1 MAFDAGILRF
11 ILHEIECEL
20 KDGKVE
26 KIHEPISGEIV
37 FQIKK
42 DGVKRLLINAG
53 SSSPRMCI
61 TDEKTENPANPPM
74 FCMLLRKHLSG
85 ARLISATQ
93 EGFERVA
100 KLTFDVYDEMG
111 FPTKRHIYAEIMGKY
126 SNIILTDQDDKIL
139 GATRIVDFSQSVMRQ
154 ILPGMK
160 YELPP
165 PQDKIDIMTATAD
178 NIRDIVMKADGD
190 RGSAKFITSS
200 FLGISAGNAAQIVY
214 EACGDA
220 DSTVAEAR
228 ENLSASISAFADILK
243 EYKGKP
249 YLVRN
254 AVGVPVDFSFVSQ
267 RRYGRDFT
275 EEVCDSF
282 GDLVTRF
289 YSERAREER
298 MRQGGS
304 DIIKL
309 LTNAEARIERKRAA
323 QMEELL
329 AADEAETFRLYGDL
343 ITANIYRLKK
353 GYEVAEVE
361 DYNTGDMVK
370 IPLDTRLPPAAN
382 AQKYYKK
389 YSKAKTAGEMLRRLL
404 EESATELEYL
414 ASVKDA
420 LSRASSEKELS
431 EIRHE
436 LRQSGYGS
444 RMKNTKD
451 KKNTAPTVLRFETS
465 GGYEVLCGKNNIAN
479 EHITFRLAERDD
491 WWFHVKNMPGSH
503 VVMRCDPADDPPERD
518 FTEAATIAAVYS
530 KAAGGASVS
539 VDYTKVRY
547 VKKPPASKPGF
558 VTYSKNWSA
567 TVTPDE
573 KLAASLLKK

>member
-1 MAFDAGILRF
+1 MAFDAGMLRF

-26 KIHEPISGEIV
+26 KIHEPVSGEIV

-53 SSSPRMCI
+53 SSAPRICI

-85 ARLISATQ
+85 GRLAEAVQ

-100 KLTFDVYDEMG
+100 RFTFDVYDGMG
-111 FPTKRHIYAEIMGKY
+111 YPTKRHIFAEIMGKY
-126 SNIILTDQDDKIL
+126 SNIILTDGDRRIL

-165 PQDKIDIMTATAD
+165 AQDKADIMTATAD
-178 NIRDIVMKADGD
+178 DIRRIIDSSDGD
-190 RGSAKFITSS
+190 RLASKFITSS
-200 FLGISAGNAAQIVY
+200 FLGISSGNASQIAY

-220 DSTVAEAR
+220 DSTIAEIGDAL
-228 ENLSASISAFADILK
+228 ENSLLAFADILRG
-243 EYKGKP
+243 YNGKP

-254 AVGVPVDFSFVSQ
+254 QNGVPVDFSFVSQ
-267 RRYGRDFT
+267 RRYGTDFT
-275 EEVCDSF
+275 EEICDSF
-282 GDLVTRF
+282 GDLVTKF
-289 YSERAREER
+289 YRERAREER
-298 MRQGGS
+298 LRQGGS

-323 QMEELL
+323 QTEELL
-329 AADEAETFRLYGDL
+329 AAEESETFRLYGDL

-353 GYEVAEVE
+353 GYEFAEVE
-361 DYNTGDMVK
+361 DYNTGESVK
-370 IPLDTRLPPAAN
+370 IPLDTRLHPAAN
-382 AQKYYKK
+382 AQRYYKK

-404 EESATELEYL
+404 DESAMELEYL
-414 ASVKDA
+414 SSVKDS
-420 LSRASSEKELS
+420 LTRAESERELA
-431 EIRHE
+431 EIRQE

-444 RMKNTKD
+444 RMKSAKD
-451 KKNTAPTVLRFETS
+451 KKNSSPTVLRFETS

-503 VVMRCDPADDPPERD
+503 VVMRCDPDDDPPEKD

-530 KAAGGASVS
+530 KASDGASVP
-539 VDYTKVRY
+539 VDYTKIRY

-567 TVTPDE
+567 YVTPDE
-573 KLAASLLKK
+573 ALVKSLLKK

>member
-1 MAFDAGILRF
+1 MAFDAGMLRF
-11 ILHEIECEL
+11 ILHEIESEL

-26 KIHEPISGEIV
+26 KIHEPVSGEIV

-42 DGVKRLLINAG
+42 DGVKRLLLNAG
-53 SSSPRMCI
+53 SSAPRICI

-85 ARLISATQ
+85 GRLSAAKQ

-100 KLTFDVYDEMG
+100 HFIFDVYDEMG
-111 FPTKRHIYAEIMGKY
+111 YPTKRHIYAEIMGKY
-126 SNIILTDQDDKIL
+126 SNIILTDEEGKIL
-139 GATRIVDFSQSVMRQ
+139 GATRIVDFSQSIKRQ

-165 PQDKIDIMTATAD
+165 PQDKADPLTAD
-178 NIRDIVMKADGD
+178 GGRIKELIENEDSD
-190 RGSAKFITSS
+190 RSAAKFITSR

-220 DSTVAEAR
+220 DATVSEAGDR
-228 ENLSASISAFADILK
+228 LAGAIAGFSDILRR
-243 EYKGKP
+243 YKGKP
-249 YLVRN
+249 YLTRD
-254 AVGVPVDFSFVSQ
+254 AAGVPVDFSFVSQ
-267 RRYGRDFT
+267 RRYGADFT
-275 EEVCDSF
+275 EEICESF
-282 GDLVTRF
+282 GELVTKF
-289 YSERAREER
+289 YRERAREER
-298 MRQGGS
+298 LRHSGS
-304 DIIKL
+304 DIIRL
-309 LTNAEARIERKRAA
+309 LANAEARIERKRAA
-323 QMEELL
+323 QTEELL
-329 AADEAETFRLYGDL
+329 AAEDAEKYRLWGDL
-343 ITANIYRLKK
+343 ITANIYRLKR
-353 GYEVAEVE
+353 GFEIAAVE
-361 DYNTGDMVK
+361 DYNTGEPVE
-370 IPLDTRLPPAAN
+370 IPLDPRLIPAAN

-389 YSKAKTAGEMLRRLL
+389 YTKAKTAAQMLTKML
-404 EESATELEYL
+404 EESAEELVYL
-414 ASVKDA
+414 ASVRDA
-420 LSRASSEKELS
+420 LTRAETEKELL
-431 EIRHE
+431 EIRQE

-444 RMKNTKD
+444 RMKAGKE
-451 KKNTAPTVLRFETS
+451 KKNAAPTVLHFETS

-503 VVMRCDPADDPPERD
+503 VVMRCAPGDDPPEQD

-530 KAAGGASVS
+530 KAADGASVP

-567 TVTPDE
+567 FVTPDE
-573 KLAASLLKK
+573 ALVRSLLKK

>member
-1 MAFDAGILRF
+1 MAFDAGMLRF

-26 KIHEPISGEIV
+26 KIHEPVSGEIV

-42 DGVKRLLINAG
+42 DGVRRLLINAG
-53 SSSPRMCI
+53 SSAPRICI

-85 ARLISATQ
+85 GRLAEAVQ

-100 KLTFDVYDEMG
+100 RFTFDVYDEMG
-111 FPTKRHIYAEIMGKY
+111 YPTKRHIFAEIMGKY
-126 SNIILTDQDDKIL
+126 SNIILTDEERKIL
-139 GATRIVDFSQSVMRQ
+139 GATRIVDFSQSIKRQ
-154 ILPGMK
+154 VLPGMK

-165 PQDKIDIMTATAD
+165 PQDKCDLMTADRAEILRLMD
-178 NIRDIVMKADGD
+178 SSDKD
-190 RGSAKFITSS
+190 RGAAKFITSS
-200 FLGISAGNAAQIVY
+200 FLGISSGNAAQIAY
-214 EACGDA
+214 EASGDA
-220 DSTVAEAR
+220 DSTVAECGDGLVDA
-228 ENLSASISAFADILK
+228 ISAFADILRG
-243 EYKGKP
+243 YKGKP
-249 YLVRN
+249 YLTRN
-254 AVGVPVDFSFVSQ
+254 ADGVPVDFSFVSQ

-275 EEVCDSF
+275 EEICDSF
-282 GDLVTRF
+282 GELVTKF
-289 YSERAREER
+289 YRERAREER
-298 MRQGGS
+298 LRQGGA

-309 LTNAEARIERKRAA
+309 LTSAEARIDRKRAA
-323 QMEELL
+323 QTEELL
-329 AADEAETFRLYGDL
+329 ASEEAETFRLYGDL

-353 GYEVAEVE
+353 GYDTAEVE
-361 DYNTGDMVK
+361 DYNTGETVR

-389 YSKAKTAGEMLRRLL
+389 YSKAKTAGEMLRRML
-404 EESATELEYL
+404 EESARELEYL
-414 ASVKDA
+414 ASVRDA
-420 LSRASSEKELS
+420 LTRADSERELS
-431 EIRHE
+431 EIRQE

-444 RMKNTKD
+444 RMKAGKE
-451 KKNTAPTVLRFETS
+451 KKNPAPTVLRFETS

-503 VVMRCDPADDPPERD
+503 VVMRCDPDDDPPERD

-530 KAAGGASVS
+530 RAADGASVP

-558 VTYSKNWSA
+558 VTYSKNWQA
-567 TVTPDE
+567 LVTPDE
-573 KLAASLLKK
+573 GLVRSLAKK

>member
-1 MAFDAGILRF
+1 MAFDAGMLRF

-20 KDGKVE
+20 KDGKIE
-26 KIHEPISGEIV
+26 KIHEPVSGEIV

-53 SSSPRMCI
+53 SSAPRICI

-85 ARLISATQ
+85 GRLSEAVQ

-100 KLTFDVYDEMG
+100 RFTFDVYDEMG
-111 FPTKRHIYAEIMGKY
+111 YPAKRHIYAEIMGKY
-126 SNIILTDQDDKIL
+126 SNIILVGDEGKIL
-139 GATRIVDFSQSVMRQ
+139 GATRLVDFSQSTMRQ

-165 PQDKIDIMTATAD
+165 PQDKAD
-178 NIRDIVMKADGD
+178 LMNLSASEIGSMIESADPD
-190 RGSAKFITSS
+190 RSAAKIITSS
-200 FLGISAGNAAQIVY
+200 FLGISAGNASQIVY
-214 EACGDA
+214 EACGNADA
-220 DSTVAEAR
+220 TAGEAGER
-228 ENLSASISAFADILK
+228 LTAALSGFADILK
-243 EYKGKP
+243 RYGGKP

-254 AVGVPVDFSFVSQ
+254 SDGVPVDFSFISQ

-275 EEVCDSF
+275 EEVCESF
-282 GDLVTRF
+282 GELVTKF
-289 YSERAREER
+289 YRERAREER
-298 MRQGGS
+298 LRQSGS
-304 DIIKL
+304 DIIRL
-309 LTNAEARIERKRAA
+309 LANAEARIERKRAV
-323 QMEELL
+323 QTEELL
-329 AADEAETFRLYGDL
+329 VSEDAEKFRLWGDL

-353 GYEVAEVE
+353 GYDTAEVE
-361 DYNTGDMVK
+361 DYYTGETVQ
-370 IPLDTRLPPAAN
+370 IPLDPRLPPAAN

-389 YSKAKTAGEMLRRLL
+389 YSKAKTAGEMLRRML
-404 EESATELEYL
+404 EESADELVYL

-420 LSRASSEKELS
+420 LSRAETEKELA
-431 EIRHE
+431 EIRQE
-436 LRQSGYGS
+436 LHTSGYGS
-444 RMKNTKD
+444 RIKNAKD
-451 KKNTAPTVLRFETS
+451 KKNSAPTVIRFVTS

-479 EHITFRLAERDD
+479 EYITFRLAERDD

-503 VVMRCDPADDPPERD
+503 VVMRCDPDDDPPERD

-530 KAAGGASVS
+530 KAADGASVP

-567 TVTPDE
+567 FVTPDE
-573 KLAASLLKK
+573 TLVKSLLK

>member
-1 MAFDAGILRF
+1 MAFDAGMLRF

-26 KIHEPISGEIV
+26 KIHEPVSGEIV

-42 DGVKRLLINAG
+42 DGVKRLLLNAG
-53 SSSPRMCI
+53 SSAPRICI

-85 ARLISATQ
+85 GRLTEVVQ

-100 KLTFDVYDEMG
+100 RFTFDVYDEMG
-111 FPTKRHIYAEIMGKY
+111 YPTKRHVYAEIMGKY
-126 SNIILTDQDDKIL
+126 SNIILADNEGKIL
-139 GATRIVDFSQSVMRQ
+139 GATRIVDFSQSIKRQ

-165 PQDKIDIMTATAD
+165 LQDKCDLLGMDRDELQNLIDAEAP
-178 NIRDIVMKADGD
+178 D
-190 RGSAKFITSS
+190 RAASKFITSR

-214 EACGDA
+214 EACGNADATLGETTLKLA
-220 DSTVAEAR
+220 DS
-228 ENLSASISAFADILK
+228 LLAFGGILRDF
-243 EYKGKP
+243 GGRP
-249 YLVRN
+249 YLVRD
-254 AVGVPVDFSFVSQ
+254 VSGVPVDFSFVSQ
-267 RRYGRDFT
+267 RRYGFDFT
-275 EEVCDSF
+275 EEICDSF
-282 GDLVTRF
+282 GTLVTKF
-289 YSERAREER
+289 YRERAREER
-298 MRQGGS
+298 IRHSGS
-304 DIIKL
+304 DIIRL
-309 LTNAEARIERKRAA
+309 LANAEARIERKRAV
-323 QMEELL
+323 QTEEL
-329 AADEAETFRLYGDL
+329 AEAEDAEKYRVWGEL

-353 GYEVAEVE
+353 GYEVAAVE
-361 DYNTGDMVK
+361 DYYTGETVE
-370 IPLDTRLPPAAN
+370 IPLDSRLPPAAN
-382 AQKYYKK
+382 AQRYYKK
-389 YSKAKTAGEMLRRLL
+389 YTKAKTAGEMLRRML
-404 EESATELEYL
+404 EESAEELVYL
-414 ASVKDA
+414 ASVRDA
-420 LSRASSEKELS
+420 LSRAESEKELL
-431 EIRHE
+431 EIRQE

-444 RMKNTKD
+444 RMKSVKE
-451 KKNTAPTVLRFETS
+451 KKNSAPTVLRFETS

-503 VVMRCDPADDPPERD
+503 VVMRCAADDDPPERD

-530 KAAGGASVS
+530 QATDGASVT

-567 TVTPDE
+567 VVTPDE
-573 KLAASLLKK
+573 ALVKSLLKK

>member
-1 MAFDAGILRF
+1 MAFDAGMLRF

-20 KDGKVE
+20 KDGKIE
-26 KIHEPISGEIV
+26 KIHEPVSGEIV

-53 SSSPRMCI
+53 SSAPRICI

-85 ARLISATQ
+85 GRLAAAVQ

-100 KLTFDVYDEMG
+100 RFTFDVYDEMG
-111 FPTKRHIYAEIMGKY
+111 YPTKRHIYAEIMGKY
-126 SNIILTDQDDKIL
+126 SNIILADDGGKIL
-139 GATRIVDFSQSVMRQ
+139 GATRLVDFSQSIKRQ

-165 PQDKIDIMTATAD
+165 PQEKVDPLTAD
-178 NIRDIVMKADGD
+178 KSDIRRIIEDADAD
-190 RGSAKFITSS
+190 RSAAKVITSS
-200 FLGISAGNAAQIVY
+200 FLGVSAGNAAQIVY

-220 DSTVAEAR
+220 DATVMQAGDRLE
-228 ENLSASISAFADILK
+228 SALAGFGDILR
-243 EYKGKP
+243 EYRGKP

-254 AVGVPVDFSFVSQ
+254 AEGVPVDFSFISQ

-275 EEVCDSF
+275 EEICDSF
-282 GDLVTRF
+282 GDAVTRF
-289 YSERAREER
+289 YRERAREER
-298 MRQGGS
+298 LRQSGS

-309 LTNAEARIERKRAA
+309 LSNAEARIERKRAV
-323 QMEELL
+323 QTEELI
-329 AADEAETFRLYGDL
+329 ASEEAEKFRLWGDL
-343 ITANIYRLKK
+343 ITANIYRLKR
-353 GYEVAEVE
+353 GQETAAVE
-361 DYNTGDMVK
+361 DYNTGETVE
-370 IPLDTRLPPAAN
+370 IPLDSRLPPAAN

-389 YSKAKTAGEMLRRLL
+389 YTKAKTAGEMIRRLL
-404 EESATELEYL
+404 EESADELVYL
-414 ASVKDA
+414 ASVRDA
-420 LSRASSEKELS
+420 LSRADTERELA
-431 EIRHE
+431 EIRQE

-444 RMKNTKD
+444 RMKSPKD
-451 KKNTAPTVLRFETS
+451 KKNAAPTVLRFETS

-503 VVMRCDPADDPPERD
+503 VVMRCAPDDDPPEKD

-530 KAAGGASVS
+530 KAADGASVP

-567 TVTPDE
+567 FVTPDE
-573 KLAASLLKK
+573 TLVKSLLKK

>member
-1 MAFDAGILRF
+1 MAFDAGMLRF

-26 KIHEPISGEIV
+26 KIHEPVSGEIV

-53 SSSPRMCI
+53 SSAPRICI

-85 ARLISATQ
+85 GRLSEAVQ

-100 KLTFDVYDEMG
+100 RFTFDVYDEMG
-111 FPTKRHIYAEIMGKY
+111 YPTKRHIYAEIMGKY
-126 SNIILTDQDDKIL
+126 SNIILTDGDGKIL
-139 GATRIVDFSQSVMRQ
+139 GATRIVDFSQSVKRQ

-165 PQDKIDIMTATAD
+165 PQDKADLMNTDAAELRRLIGECDPDRSAT
-178 NIRDIVMKADGD
+178 
-190 RGSAKFITSS
+190 KFITST
-200 FLGISAGNAAQIVY
+200 FLGVSAGNASQIVY

-220 DSTVAEAR
+220 DATVGETDGRLEKALAG
-228 ENLSASISAFADILK
+228 FGDILRR
-243 EYKGKP
+243 YGGKP
-249 YLVRN
+249 YLTRN
-254 AVGVPVDFSFVSQ
+254 ADGVPVDFSFVSQ
-267 RRYGRDFT
+267 RRYGRDFA
-275 EEVCDSF
+275 EEVCESF
-282 GDLVTRF
+282 GELVTRF
-289 YSERAREER
+289 YRERAREER
-298 MRQGGS
+298 LRQSGS
-304 DIIKL
+304 DVIRL

-323 QMEELL
+323 QTEELL
-329 AADEAETFRLYGDL
+329 AAEEAETFRLWGDL
-343 ITANIYRLKK
+343 ITANIYRLKR
-353 GYEVAEVE
+353 GCEVVALE
-361 DYNTGDMVK
+361 DYNTGEMVE
-370 IPLDTRLPPAAN
+370 IPMDSRLTPAAN
-382 AQKYYKK
+382 AQRYYKK
-389 YSKAKTAGEMLRRLL
+389 YTKAKTAAEMLKRML
-404 EESATELEYL
+404 EESAEELVYL
-414 ASVKDA
+414 ASVRDA
-420 LSRASSEKELS
+420 LSRAETERELA
-431 EIRHE
+431 EIRQE

-444 RMKNTKD
+444 RMKAGKE
-451 KKNTAPTVLRFETS
+451 KKNAAPTVLRFETS

-503 VVMRCDPADDPPERD
+503 VVMRCDPDDDPPERD

-530 KAAGGASVS
+530 KAADGASVP

-567 TVTPDE
+567 FVTPDE
-573 KLAASLLKK
+573 SLVRSLLKK